1 MNALWAVGL
10 LALVSLCLPACDRE
24 LEVQQAY
31 DFTLETMPV
40 QKNLRRGETAEIRC
54 SLKRAGRFAGA
65 RYTLRNFQS
74 EGKGMLRLDKG
85 PALKPNDRYPLAR
98 EEFRLYYTSQTLTRQ
113 AIDVYIEDNFGRVQ
127 QLSFFFQSQEDR
139 GDKGCLNGSYCAC
152 CCIYSDS
159 FLVDSIKDRI
169 LCMRDNGHV

>member
-40 QKNLRRGETAEIRC
+40 QKDIRRGETAEIRC
-54 SLKRAGRFAGA
+54 SLKRSGRFAGA
-65 RYTLRNFQS
+65 RYTLRYFQS

-85 PALKPNDRYPLAR
+85 AALKPNDRYPLAR
-98 EEFRLYYTSQTLTRQ
+98 EEFRLYYTQSADRQT
-113 AIDVYIEDNFGRVQ
+113 IDVYIEDNFGKVH
-127 QLSFFFQSQEDR
+127 QLSFAFNNKKTE
-139 GDKGCLNGSYCAC
+139 
-152 CCIYSDS
+152 
-159 FLVDSIKDRI
+159 
-169 LCMRDNGHV
+169 

>member
-1 MNALWAVGL
+1 MLWAVGL
-10 LALVSLCLPACDRE
+10 LALVSLCLSACDRE

-40 QKNLRRGETAEIRC
+40 QKDIRRGETAEIRC

-65 RYTLRNFQS
+65 RYTLRYFQS

-85 PALKPNDRYPLAR
+85 PALKPNDRYPLVR

-113 AIDVYIEDNFGRVQ
+113 AIDVYIEDNFGAMKR
-127 QLSFFFQSQEDR
+127 LSFDFNSKR
-139 GDKGCLNGSYCAC
+139 GD
-152 CCIYSDS
+152 
-159 FLVDSIKDRI
+159 
-169 LCMRDNGHV
+169 